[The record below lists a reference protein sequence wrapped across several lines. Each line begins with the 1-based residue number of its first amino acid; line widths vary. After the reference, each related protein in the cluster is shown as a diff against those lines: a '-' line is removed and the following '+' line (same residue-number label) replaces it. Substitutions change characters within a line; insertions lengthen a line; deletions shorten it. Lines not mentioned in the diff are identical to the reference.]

1 MADLEKKTNLSLSD
15 IAAALG
21 VSKATVSWVLSG
33 KGDSRRIS
41 QATQKRVKDFAAK
54 HNYQPNM
61 LARSLSLGQSKT
73 IGLLISSLSDPF
85 YSSIAKSVVNQAEK
99 HDYSVVIATSESDC
113 KREASLVRAF
123 SYRKVDGIIA
133 TPTEG
138 ADWIDDFSAAGG
150 RLVFADRAVP
160 GSDIPSVVVDNEQ
173 SSYRLVSHLIEKGCR
188 KIAIFTTAHNLV
200 NMKARQ
206 AGYIKALEDAGISV
220 DPRLIRDVASVYNQ
234 KMVEDELDDLLRQVP
249 DLDGIFFT
257 THVLVLP
264 TYVHF
269 ANRGIMPQGGAGWAC
284 FHSLPEFDILLP
296 KMSIARMS
304 IEQLGARAVDLL
316 QESIENG
323 TTSRGT
329 TVTINC
335 EMMLK

>member
-1 MADLEKKTNLSLSD
+1 MACLEKKTNMSLSD
-15 IAAALG
+15 IASALG

-41 QATQKRVKDFAAK
+41 QATQKRVKEYAAM
-54 HNYQPNM
+54 HNYHPNM
-61 LARSLSLGQSKT
+61 LARSLSLGRSKT

-85 YSSIAKSVVNQAEK
+85 YSSIAKAVVNRAE
-99 HDYSVVIATSESDC
+99 SVGYTVMIATSESDC
-113 KREASLVRAF
+113 NKEASLVETF
-123 SYRKVDGIIA
+123 SHRKVDGIIT

-138 ADWIDDFSAAGG
+138 ADWVDDFTNAGG

-173 SSYRLVSHLIEKGCR
+173 SSYRLVSHLIEKGCS
-188 KIAIFTTAHNLV
+188 KIAMFTTAHNLV

-206 AGYIKALEDAGISV
+206 AGYVRALEDAGIPV
-220 DPRLIRDVASVYNQ
+220 DTRLIRDVASVYNQ

-316 QESIENG
+316 LESIENG
-323 TTSRGT
+323 TVSLGT
-329 TVTINC
+329 TVTLSC

>member
-1 MADLEKKTNLSLSD
+1 MAAQTAKTNLSLND
-15 IAAALG
+15 IAEALG
-21 VSKATVSWVLSG
+21 LSKATVSWVLSG

-41 QATQKRVKDFAAK
+41 PATQKRVKEFAAK

-61 LARSLSLGQSKT
+61 LARSLSIGRSKT

-85 YSSIAKSVVNQAEK
+85 YSSIAKAVVSQAEK
-99 HDYSVVIATSESDC
+99 QGYTVMIATSESDC
-113 KREASLVRAF
+113 KREASLVSTF
-123 SYRKVDGIIA
+123 SYRKVDGIIV

-138 ADWIDDFSAAGG
+138 ADWVDSFTNAGG

-173 SSYRLVSHLIEKGCR
+173 SSYRLVSNLIEKGCR
-188 KIAIFTTAHNLV
+188 KIAMFTTAHNLV

-206 AGYIKALEDAGISV
+206 AGYVRALEDAGIPV
-220 DPRLIRDVASVYNQ
+220 DTRLIRDVTSVYNQ
-234 KMVEDELDDLLRQVP
+234 KMVEDELDDLLRLVP
-249 DLDGIFFT
+249 DLDGFFFT

-269 ANRGIMPQGGAGWAC
+269 TNRGIMPQGGAGWAC
-284 FHSLPEFDILLP
+284 FHSLPGFEILLP
-296 KMSIARMS
+296 NMSIARMS
-304 IEQLGARAVDLL
+304 IEQVGARAVDLL
-316 QESIENG
+316 LENIENG
-323 TTSRGT
+323 TDARGT

-335 EMMLK
+335 EMKLH